1 VYEKCHQIWC
11 MIQTVCIDIDRCGGA
26 EGEQKGGF
34 YMQFDAE
41 MLRND
46 LKIYAETAL
55 RVGLPCAV
63 SDIAEIENASEAE
76 LVDIAATSGWDL
88 GKYVSGFP
96 AGE

>member
-1 VYEKCHQIWC
+1 MVDDSNSLHRYRMAWNAVRE
-11 MIQTVCIDIDRCGGA
+11 
-26 EGEQKGGF
+26 EKGGF
-34 YMQFDAE
+34 SMKFDAE

-55 RVGLPCAV
+55 RVGLPCTV
-63 SDIAEIENASEAE
+63 QDVTEIENASEAE

-96 AGE
+96 SEAGRLT